1 MSWQRAWLAI
11 LALLAVT
18 VHGCRAATPA
28 APTPTATPLAPTTT
42 ATAPPATATPTPIPS
57 PSPPPLA
64 VRGDPQSLVV
74 QPEDLPPGLEL
85 VGGQYDAPNDYT
97 VVYFDAAALV
107 AENPL
112 RMTVLGVV
120 ANVVILDDAES
131 AAEALASMGELDE
144 DAIAAGIAGTSG
156 EVRVYSVRAYAD
168 QIEGAD
174 VVEALR
180 VHYAIGGVDVV
191 AYHYRMVVDNALA
204 SLVIT
209 SRADSAGSD
218 PPGFRDRA
226 REVSARQIVRL
237 VGARQPPLQTGAYPP
252 LTPHS

>member
-1 MSWQRAWLAI
+1 MSWQRALLAA
-11 LALLAVT
+11 LALLAVMAR
-18 VHGCRAATPA
+18 GCRCAGPA
-28 APTPTATPLAPTTT
+28 EPIPTATPL
-42 ATAPPATATPTPIPS
+42 PPAATPTALPPTATPL

-64 VRGDPQSLVV
+64 VRGDPKALVV
-74 QPEDLPPGLEL
+74 QPDDLPAGLEL

-107 AENPL
+107 TENPL

-120 ANVVILDDAES
+120 ANVVVLADAER

-168 QIEGAD
+168 RIEGAD
-174 VVEALR
+174 AFEAMR

-204 SLVIT
+204 GLVIT
-209 SRADSAGSD
+209 SRAGSAGSD
-218 PPGFRDRA
+218 PPGFRDRV
-226 REVSARQIVRL
+226 REIAARQVARL
-237 VGARQPPLQTGAYPP
+237 VKARLPPLHTGAHAPLPP
-252 LTPHS
+252 RS

>member
-1 MSWQRAWLAI
+1 MSWQRALLAA

-18 VHGCRAATPA
+18 VRGCRCARPA
-28 APTPTATPLAPTTT
+28 EPALTATPLPLAATST
-42 ATAPPATATPTPIPS
+42 ALPATATPLPS

-64 VRGDPQSLVV
+64 VRGDPKFLVV
-74 QPEDLPPGLEL
+74 QPDDLPAGLEL

-120 ANVVILDDAES
+120 ANVVILPDAER

-156 EVRVYSVRAYAD
+156 EVSVYSVRAYAD
-168 QIEGAD
+168 RIEGAD
-174 VVEALR
+174 AVEAVR

-191 AYHYRMVVDNALA
+191 AHHYRMVVDNALA
-204 SLVIT
+204 GLVIT
-209 SRADSAGSD
+209 SRAGSAGSD

-226 REVSARQIVRL
+226 REIAARQVARL
-237 VGARQPPLQTGAYPP
+237 IGARQPPLHTGASAPP
-252 LTPHS
+252 APRS